1 MAWYAPQRVKM
12 KDGCRATLRP
22 AREEE
27 AGELLTLVNEVA
39 AEGIYIG
46 TEKLLLGLD
55 EERQFIRDAL
65 ENPRKLLIVA
75 EAGGKI
81 VAISSIFA
89 GSFGLKDRHVGTLGM
104 LVAKPYR
111 ELGLGTTMMTYLLA
125 WARAVGLEKVDLE
138 VFSTNQRAINLYR
151 KFGFIEEGRRR
162 RAFRLLDRY
171 ADDVMMGLFLA
182 TPKGG

>member
-1 MAWYAPQRVKM
+1 M
-12 KDGCRATLRP
+12 KDGRMATLRP

-39 AEGIYIG
+39 GEGIYIG

-65 ENPRKLLIVA
+65 ENPRKLLVVA
-75 EAGGKI
+75 ETGGKV

-89 GSFGLKDRHVGTLGM
+89 GSFGLKDHHVGTLGM

-111 ELGLGTTMMTYLLA
+111 ELGLGTAMLTYLLA
-125 WARAVGLEKVDLE
+125 WAYDVGLEKVDLE
-138 VFSTNQRAINLYR
+138 VFSTNRRAINLYR

-171 ADDVMMGLFLA
+171 ADDVMMGLFLT
-182 TPKGG
+182 TPKRG